1 MTGVLTARLDAGLA
15 ALALELPEAQKA
27 QLLSYLTEFHKW
39 NRAYNLSAIRDI
51 DAMLDRHLLD
61 SLSVLA
67 AVRRRQPQRLIDV
80 GTGGGL
86 PGIPL
91 AIALPDCAVTL
102 LDSNGKKTRF
112 LFHVKT
118 HLRLSN
124 VTVENRR
131 VEQYQPTEPFDIVIS
146 RAFASL
152 SDMVTGCEHLLTGSG
167 LFMAMKGVYP
177 QDELDEVADRVELLD
192 TQRLQVPRNE
202 GERNLLELG
211 LR

>member
-202 GERNLLELG
+202 GERHLLELG